1 MIRYTFNSFCCCS
14 LQRRWRWKSCSK
26 LCSLHRKLLRSDKQ
40 QQRVGGAVKEVLDSN
55 PGARVKGNVLT
66 AWCDTHTHTA
76 TYRHTYTHRESL
88 KDLWISEGPWT
99 LDSSNALYTNAV
111 SIFSTAGQVLLFN
124 FETRAKKK
132 HTHIWYGKYKVSSS
146 TKAACLDKVMSHSL
160 WGIIRNWIRF
170 HLAAGRTIPDP
181 LKVQKIAWVGPRP
194 SVSCS
199 HLHCAEQK

>member
-88 KDLWISEGPWT
+88 KDLGISEGPWT

-124 FETRAKKK
+124 FETRAKEK
-132 HTHIWYGKYKVSSS
+132 HTHTYGMES
-146 TKAACLDKVMSHSL
+146 TKFRAAQKQHVSTKLCPTLFGVLLEIELDFI
-160 WGIIRNWIRF
+160 W
-170 HLAAGRTIPDP
+170 
-181 LKVQKIAWVGPRP
+181 QQ
-194 SVSCS
+194 
-199 HLHCAEQK
+199 AEQSPIHLRCKKLLGWDRDLQ